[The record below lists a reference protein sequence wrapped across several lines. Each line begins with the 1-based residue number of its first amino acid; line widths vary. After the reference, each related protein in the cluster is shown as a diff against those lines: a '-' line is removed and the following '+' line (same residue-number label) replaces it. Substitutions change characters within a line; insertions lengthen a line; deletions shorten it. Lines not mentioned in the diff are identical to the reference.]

1 MAESIRERLQT
12 HSPRVEVAE
21 LRKLLEAA
29 QADLAALRA
38 SIVAITAK
46 LDADGGV
53 TDTNYAATTNPAAL
67 TLTS

>member
-21 LRKLLEAA
+21 LRKLLESA

-67 TLTS
+67 TLTT

>member
-1 MAESIRERLQT
+1 MASVSLRTAALKEPKKS
-12 HSPRVEVAE
+12 E
-21 LRKLLEAA
+21 LFQLLEDARL
-29 QADLAALRA
+29 DLVALRA

-67 TLTS
+67 RTTA